1 MVHGM
6 WTAIN
11 RGVGGLINKKI
22 MKKFINKH
30 WILILAIAFIPVG
43 NRVFNHVD
51 AWLGIVIMLT
61 SSLFIIYKLFNFI
74 KNEKDK
80 F

>member
-1 MVHGM
+1 MR
-6 WTAIN
+6 N
-11 RGVGGLINKKI
+11 
-22 MKKFINKH
+22 FINKH
-30 WILILAIAFIPVG
+30 WVLLLAIACIPAG

>member
-1 MVHGM
+1 MR
-6 WTAIN
+6 N
-11 RGVGGLINKKI
+11 S
-22 MKKFINKH
+22 INKH
-30 WILILAIAFIPVG
+30 WVLILAIAFIPAG

>member
-1 MVHGM
+1 MR
-6 WTAIN
+6 N
-11 RGVGGLINKKI
+11 
-22 MKKFINKH
+22 FINKY
-30 WILILAIAFIPVG
+30 WILILAITFIPVG

>member
-1 MVHGM
+1 M
-6 WTAIN
+6 
-11 RGVGGLINKKI
+11 
-22 MKKFINKH
+22 
-30 WILILAIAFIPVG
+30 AIAFIPAG

-74 KNEKDK
+74 KDEKDK

>member
-1 MVHGM
+1 M
-6 WTAIN
+6 
-11 RGVGGLINKKI
+11 I
-22 MKKFINKH
+22 MKKFINRH
-30 WILILAIAFIPVG
+30 WKSLLAIAFLPIG

-61 SSLFIIYKLFNFI
+61 SSSFIIYKLFNFI
-74 KNEKDK
+74 KNEKSK

>member
-1 MVHGM
+1 M
-6 WTAIN
+6 
-11 RGVGGLINKKI
+11 I
-22 MKKFINKH
+22 MKKFINRYWK
-30 WILILAIAFIPVG
+30 LILAIAFLPVG

-51 AWLGIVIMLT
+51 AWLGIFTMLT

-74 KNEKDK
+74 KNEKGK

>member
-1 MVHGM
+1 
-6 WTAIN
+6 
-11 RGVGGLINKKI
+11 
-22 MKKFINKH
+22 MKKFINRYWK
-30 WILILAIAFIPVG
+30 LILAIALLPVG

-51 AWLGIVIMLT
+51 AWLGIAIMLT

-74 KNEKDK
+74 KNEKEK

>member
-1 MVHGM
+1 M
-6 WTAIN
+6 N
-11 RGVGGLINKKI
+11 
-22 MKKFINKH
+22 KFINRH
-30 WILILAIAFIPVG
+30 WKLILAIVFLPVG
-43 NRVFNHVD
+43 NRVFNHID

-74 KNEKDK
+74 KNEKNR